1 MCTVVSELWLK
12 TEHILRT
19 VVPVTRPSKSER
31 TKESILGAAE
41 VLFSEHGFD
50 GTTLDA
56 IGERVGIKG
65 TAILYHYATK
75 RELYQAVLDRM
86 FTSMLDEVHAE
97 LTGDAPLETRL
108 GAITAT
114 MVRFAAGRPTAARLL
129 LREAFGGS
137 MEAERIVETAS
148 RRQWTRFA
156 DTLAAED
163 QVDFDPLVVWNIV
176 IGAICFYFAAG
187 PTVGGLTH
195 DPSDPERVAEFETVM
210 VHLTHTLCGFD
221 PA

>member
-1 MCTVVSELWLK
+1 M
-12 TEHILRT
+12 
-19 VVPVTRPSKSER
+19 VPVTRPSKSER
-31 TKESILGAAE
+31 TKASILGAAE
-41 VLFSEHGFD
+41 VLFSEYGFD

-56 IGERVGIKG
+56 IGARVDIKG

-75 RELYQAVLDRM
+75 RELYEAMLDRM

-108 GAITAT
+108 GAVTAT
-114 MVRFAAGRPTAARLL
+114 LVRFTAGRPAAARLL

-137 MEAERIVETAS
+137 PEAEHIVETAS

-156 DTLAAED
+156 DTLAAEEN
-163 QVDFDPLVVWNIV
+163 VDFDPLVVWNIV

-195 DPSDPERVAEFETVM
+195 DPCDPEHAAEFEAVM
-210 VHLTHTLCGFD
+210 VQLTHTLCGFER
-221 PA
+221 A